1 MLNKLFG
8 FGKKKGEYFLEFKKP
23 EEGETKVAT
32 VAAEKK
38 ENTAAAASE
47 KPADSATVVTAPVTP
62 VPANIEVSYEPPE
75 WVKAIKNYST
85 PSDKNKEES
94 LFAGKYISNSI
105 PLSRRRPGPSLAPFK
120 NMASQLGKK

>member
-1 MLNKLFG
+1 VLNKLFG
-8 FGKKKGEYFLEFKKP
+8 FGKKKEEYFLEFKKP
-23 EEGETKVAT
+23 EKETTLAT
-32 VAAEKK
+32 VAADEKEK
-38 ENTAAAASE
+38 TTTTAAGD
-47 KPADSATVVTAPVTP
+47 KPAESTTVATTPVAP

-85 PSDKNKEES
+85 PTDKDKEES

>member
-8 FGKKKGEYFLEFKKP
+8 FGKKKEEYFLEFKKP
-23 EEGETKVAT
+23 EEKAKVAT
-32 VAAEKK
+32 VAADEEEKTTT
-38 ENTAAAASE
+38 TAGGE
-47 KPADSATVVTAPVTP
+47 KPAESTTVATTPAAPI
-62 VPANIEVSYEPPE
+62 PANIEVSYEPPE

-85 PSDKNKEES
+85 PSNKDKEES

-105 PLSRRRPGPSLAPFK
+105 PLPRRRPGPSLAPFK